1 MRLRGSLRATAAIAA
16 LALLAACGNGGV
28 PAGTLPAAAA
38 QGNLTIGIRFDQ
50 PGIGEKTLNGQY
62 QGFDVDVAR
71 YVANELGV
79 DASNITWKEAEPAD
93 RETLLTSG
101 KVDMVVAAYTINDKR
116 KKLVDFAGPYFT
128 VGQDLLVRLSDNSI
142 TGPQSLNGKKLCSV
156 AGSTSAQQV
165 RDKFAQQAK
174 LVEYSRYSDCVTAL
188 LADIVDAVTTDDV
201 ILAGYAAQNPEL
213 LKVVGKPFT
222 KDSYGIG
229 LRKGDSEGRQKVDA
243 ALQKMISTGAW
254 RSALQAN
261 VGSSGYQMP
270 SPPAITE
277 N

>member
-1 MRLRGSLRATAAIAA
+1 MRLRGSLRATAALAA
-16 LALLAACGNGGV
+16 LALLAACGTSG
-28 PAGTLPAAAA
+28 PADTLTAAAG
-38 QGNLTIGIRFDQ
+38 QGKLTIGIRFDQ

-71 YVANELGV
+71 YIATELGV
-79 DASNITWKEAEPAD
+79 DPTNITWKEAEPAD
-93 RETLLTSG
+93 RETLLTTG

-128 VGQDLLVRLSDNSI
+128 VGQDLLVRLNDNSI
-142 TGPQSLNGKKLCSV
+142 DGPQSLNGKKLCSV

-165 RDKFAQQAK
+165 KSKFAQNTT
-174 LVEYSRYSDCVTAL
+174 LVEYGRYSDCVTAL
-188 LADIVDAVTTDDV
+188 LARIVDAVTTDDV

-213 LKVVGKPFT
+213 LRVVGKPFT

-229 LRKGDSEGRQKVDA
+229 LRKGDTAGREKVDS

-254 RSALQAN
+254 RSALQSN

-277 N
+277 R